1 MAQASQNGTQN
12 GTRHTIQKTPN
23 HTQHTTPRSATPSPT
38 GPPRAFGAGYL
49 FGVPLGDL
57 GWFTSLLMSFA
68 LGFAA
73 FFAAT
78 FCAIVGALVYD
89 TATHHT
95 IDFALTYKLVGLP
108 VGVFVLGVALAYL
121 GTLWVRRQLRRT

>member
-1 MAQASQNGTQN
+1 MTQASQSE
-12 GTRHTIQKTPN
+12 PSS
-23 HTQHTTPRSATPSPT
+23 TPRTI
-38 GPPRAFGAGYL
+38 GAGYL

-78 FCAIVGALVYD
+78 FFAIFAILFYN
-89 TATHHT
+89 TATHHAV
-95 IDFALTYKLVGLP
+95 DFAFTYTRVGLP
-108 VGVFVLGVALAYL
+108 AGLLVLVLALGYL
-121 GTLWVRRQLRRT
+121 GTLWVRRKLRRS

>member
-1 MAQASQNGTQN
+1 MAHATQN
-12 GTRHTIQKTPN
+12 RSSAS
-23 HTQHTTPRSATPSPT
+23 PRT
-38 GPPRAFGAGYL
+38 FGAGYL

-78 FCAIVGALVYD
+78 FCAIIGTLFYNTVA
-89 TATHHT
+89 HRS
-95 IDFALTYKLVGLP
+95 IDFALTYKRVGIPAGVLVLL
-108 VGVFVLGVALAYL
+108 VTLAYL
-121 GTLWVRRQLRRT
+121 GTLWVRRQLRKS

>member
-1 MAQASQNGTQN
+1 MAQASQNGSSAS
-12 GTRHTIQKTPN
+12 
-23 HTQHTTPRSATPSPT
+23 PRT
-38 GPPRAFGAGYL
+38 FGAGYL

-78 FCAIVGALVYD
+78 FCAIFAVLFYN
-89 TATHHT
+89 TATHHAV
-95 IDFALTYKLVGLP
+95 DFSLTYMRVGLP
-108 VGVFVLGVALAYL
+108 VGVLVLLVTLSYL
-121 GTLWVRRQLRRT
+121 GTLWIRRQLRRS